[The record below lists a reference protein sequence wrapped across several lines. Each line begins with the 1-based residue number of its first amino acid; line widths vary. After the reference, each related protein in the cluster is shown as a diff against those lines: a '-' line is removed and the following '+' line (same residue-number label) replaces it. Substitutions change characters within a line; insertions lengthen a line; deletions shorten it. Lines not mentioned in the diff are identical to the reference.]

1 MKKTVNFSLA
11 LKSAVRAP
19 KHVKKLSTFRAS
31 KFATFLQDG
40 HMVTGMMAAVW
51 KTGDGKKYGWKSD
64 ASMLGDACHYGF
76 RMIHIG

>member
-31 KFATFLQDG
+31 KFASFLQDG
-40 HMVTGMMAAVW
+40 HMVTGMMAVIW
-51 KTGDGKKYGWKSD
+51 RTGDGQKYGWKSD
-64 ASMLGDACHYGF
+64 SSLLGDAHHYGF
-76 RMIHIG
+76 RTIHVE